1 MNAVKQRR
9 CAIYTRKSTNEGLE
23 QNFNS
28 LDAQRASCA
37 AYVQS
42 QSLEGW
48 QVIEQPYDDGG
59 FSGGSMERPAL
70 NQLIADIERGHV
82 DIVIVYKVDRLTRSL
97 TDFAKLVVVFD
108 KRDVSFISVTQS
120 FNTTTSMGRLTLN
133 VLLSF
138 AQFEREVT
146 AERIRDKITASK
158 EKGMW
163 MGGRR
168 PLGYDVR
175 NRKLINNDDE
185 AETVREIFQQYVRI
199 GSVSRLQKHLEK
211 RNIRSKFWTTQKGVE
226 TGGKPFSRGAL
237 YTLLQNPIYIGRI
250 RHKEQTFKGL
260 HIGIICLA
268 LWEKAQ
274 CQLAKNRV
282 TRKHRTNARSPSLLT
297 GLLEDVNGNRFRPRH
312 ANKNG
317 ARYRYYVGVD
327 MTLPAHEIESIV
339 SAEIASFLHNQPRLA
354 SWFKTFQ
361 SFKIAEIL
369 ARAEEF
375 AKLISDGTGL
385 EKLHDVISKIIV
397 ATDRI
402 DIHLSL
408 SGLQNALCAEKDGTE
423 FVAHLD
429 EAETVISRSM
439 HLKQS
444 GHGKRI
450 ILSHV
455 KGRDSARVDPAMVK
469 MIAHA
474 HSWLDDLKSGL
485 SYKQIALRDEI
496 DQRHVARTIRV
507 AFLAPDITEAILTGH
522 EPRGLTSGRLL
533 QLKVLPTDWQA
544 QREMLGFI

>member
-1 MNAVKQRR
+1 MNTVKQRR

-23 QNFNS
+23 QDFNS

-42 QSLEGW
+42 QTLEGW
-48 QVIEQPYDDGG
+48 QVIEQLYDDGG

-70 NQLIADIERGHV
+70 NQLITDIERGHV
-82 DIVIVYKVDRLTRSL
+82 DIVVVYKVDRLTRSL
-97 TDFAKLVVVFD
+97 TDFAKLVDVFD

-146 AERIRDKITASK
+146 AERIRDKIRASK

-163 MGGRR
+163 MGGR
-168 PLGYDVR
+168 PSLGYDVQ
-175 NRKLINNDDE
+175 NRKLVINDDE
-185 AETVREIFQQYVRI
+185 AETVRELFEQYVRI
-199 GSVSRLQKHLEK
+199 GSVSGLQKHLEK
-211 RNIRSKFWTTQKGVE
+211 QNIRSKFWTTQKGVE

-250 RHKEQTFKGL
+250 RHKEQTFVGQ
-260 HIGIICLA
+260 HIGIICPA
-268 LWEKAQ
+268 LWEKVQ
-274 CQLAKNRV
+274 CQLAENRV
-282 TRKHRTNARSPSLLT
+282 TRKHRTNAQSPSLLT
-297 GLLEDVNGNRFRPRH
+297 GLLEDVDGNRFRPRH
-312 ANKNG
+312 ANKSG
-317 ARYRYYVGVD
+317 ARYRYYVGMD
-327 MTLPAHEIESIV
+327 ITLPAHEIESIV
-339 SAEIASFLHNQPRLA
+339 SAEITNFLRNQPRLA
-354 SWFKTFQ
+354 NWFKT
-361 SFKIAEIL
+361 SESYKIAGIL

-375 AKLISDGTGL
+375 AALISDGTDLG
-385 EKLHDVISKIIV
+385 KLHDVISKIII

-408 SGLQNALCAEKDGTE
+408 SGLQNALCGEMDGTG
-423 FVAHLD
+423 FTTRLD
-429 EAETVISRSM
+429 EAETIISRSM

-455 KGRDSARVDPAMVK
+455 KGRGSARVDPAMAK

-496 DQRHVARTIRV
+496 DQRHVARIIRV
-507 AFLAPDITEAILTGH
+507 AFLAPDITEAILTGR

-544 QREMLGFI
+544 QREMLGII

>member
-1 MNAVKQRR
+1 MNTVKQRR

-23 QNFNS
+23 QDFNS

-42 QSLEGW
+42 QTLEGW
-48 QVIEQPYDDGG
+48 QLIEQTYDDGG

-82 DIVIVYKVDRLTRSL
+82 DIVVVYKVDRLTRSL
-97 TDFAKLVVVFD
+97 TDFAKLVDVFD
-108 KRDVSFISVTQS
+108 KRAVSFISVTQS

-146 AERIRDKITASK
+146 AERIRDKIRASK

-163 MGGRR
+163 MGGRP

-175 NRKLINNDDE
+175 NRKLVNNDDE
-185 AETVREIFQQYVRI
+185 AETVRELFEQYVRI
-199 GSVSRLQKHLEK
+199 GSVSGLQKHLEK

-226 TGGKPFSRGAL
+226 TGGKTFSRGAL

-250 RHKEQTFKGL
+250 RHKEQTFVGQ
-260 HIGIICLA
+260 HIGIICPT
-268 LWEKAQ
+268 LWEKVQ
-274 CQLAKNRV
+274 CQLAKNRI

-317 ARYRYYVGVD
+317 ARYRYYVGMD

-339 SAEIASFLHNQPRLA
+339 IAEIANFLRNQPRIA
-354 SWFKTFQ
+354 CWFKT
-361 SFKIAEIL
+361 SESIKIAGIL

-375 AKLISDGTGL
+375 AALISDGTDLG
-385 EKLHDVISKIIV
+385 KLHDVISKIII

-408 SGLQNALCAEKDGTE
+408 SGLQNALCAEMDGTG
-423 FVAHLD
+423 FTTRLD
-429 EAETVISRSM
+429 ETETIISRSM

-450 ILSHV
+450 ILSDV
-455 KGRDSARVDPAMVK
+455 KGRDSARVDPVMVK

-485 SYKQIALRDEI
+485 SYKQIAVRDEI

-507 AFLAPDITEAILTGH
+507 AFLAPDITEAILTGR

-533 QLKVLPTDWQA
+533 QLKVLPIDWQA